1 MVSNQGSVDGRLI
14 KPRNTLNTRKEKLE
28 WRVGVGGREGL
39 GVGS

>member
-14 KPRNTLNTRKEKLE
+14 KPRKTRKEKLE

-39 GVGS
+39 GVD